1 MGKYFKFLL
10 LAMLVVGMMAG
21 TAFAGTT
28 TVNAGAAGANFLASL
43 ETTGAARNVT
53 VTGPGAGNTVVTAPI
68 AYTAGQALTSGNLL
82 TVTFTNAGFTGA
94 ALNICAGNAPNADQL
109 VANATPTAGATNMNF
124 QLDIPAGMTL
134 GAGNFVYLTSVA
146 CGTGNVPVQ
155 IAATTSATTATVKVD
170 AITAGG
176 ISIDTSTADLL
187 ATIQPEYTVAN
198 ADSAHTIDYLGTP
211 GDGTRVI
218 SGGAAANVIVDSSVG
233 GAVNVASITRTANDY
248 TCNSAGQ
255 NAALTVAAV
264 LSLTDSADWQGVSR
278 VYLMPNNTACAI
290 AANVVANTAPSGTV
304 ALTIPTTGASNFNG
318 TATSSYNLCVEVDG
332 TTSLQTRTLQ
342 ASVDVGVTGTGA
354 NDPGA
359 AAADDAQVWGL
370 NAYQAVIPWMVT
382 SSSVP
387 TYCLINNA
395 DASRTASVLVD
406 VISSEG
412 GIVVENLNLGSIDP
426 ETSNMAVFSVDSA
439 SLTGGTPASL
449 TTLGDNQRYAPRIT
463 VTANPANVT
472 MTCIQ
477 TDPISGSKRAV
488 PVLTG
493 AGATWKQ

>member
-10 LAMLVVGMMAG
+10 LAMVVVGMMAG

-53 VTGPGAGNTVVTAPI
+53 VTGAVAAGNTVATAAI
-68 AYTAGQALTSGNLL
+68 AYTTGQPLVAGNLL
-82 TVTFTNAGFTGA
+82 TITFANAGFTGD
-94 ALNICAGNAPNADQL
+94 ALNICSMIAAGDAG
-109 VANATPTAGATNMNF
+109 VANATPTAGATSANF
-124 QLDIPAGMTL
+124 QLSGAV
-134 GAGNFVYLTSVA
+134 GAGNSVYLTSGG
-146 CGTGNVPVQ
+146 CGAAAINVPVQ

-170 AITAGG
+170 AITSGSV
-176 ISIDTSTADLL
+176 SIDTSTADLL

-198 ADSAHTIDYLGTP
+198 TSSNHTIDYLGTP
-211 GDGTRVI
+211 GDGTKVI
-218 SGGAAANVIVDSSVG
+218 SVGAANVTVDSNAAGS
-233 GAVNVASITRTANDY
+233 ANVASITRTANNY
-248 TCNSAGQ
+248 TCNSAGA
-255 NAALTVAAV
+255 NAGLTVAAV

-278 VYLMPNNTACAI
+278 VYLMPNATACAI

-370 NAYQAVIPWMVT
+370 NAYQALIPWMVT
-382 SSSVP
+382 TSSVP

-412 GIVVENLNLGSIDP
+412 GIIVENLNMGSIDP
-426 ETSNMAVFSVDSA
+426 QTSNMAVFSADSA
-439 SLTGGTPASL
+439 SLTDGTAVSL
-449 TTLGDNQRYAPRIT
+449 TTLGDNKRYAPRIT

-493 AGATWKQ
+493 AGAATWRQ